1 MKFLNNYSME
11 QKKLY
16 GRWNFWEEFVGYP
29 MMIYFWI
36 RRPKI
41 HERLRSRIEKAQKKS
56 SKIVLDEKLR
66 NEFLIRYDKL
76 DNFFSFHFKEIDESR
91 NHNFEEKIQYCL
103 DQYKKESNTLLT
115 SSNLMKLQ
123 GNFLN
128 GAETTLLLYFA
139 LEHKTNREIRL
150 SDIMIGEN
158 SSEIFIALL
167 KDKKFIDENHNL
179 LVDQKSSFIRIHR
192 FLKDNHI
199 INPDF
204 QDTTIIEAMENEYNT
219 NFDKGT
225 FSRAIIVKPS
235 IFEESLFQEIAEI
248 FNIDF

>member
-1 MKFLNNYSME
+1 MD

-16 GRWNFWEEFVGYP
+16 GRWNFWEEFVSYP

-41 HERLRSRIEKAQKKS
+41 HERLRSRIEKAQQKS

-66 NEFLIRYDKL
+66 NEFLIRYEKL
-76 DNFFSFHFKEIDESR
+76 DNFFSFHFKDIDESR

-103 DQYKKESNTLLT
+103 DQYKKESNSLLS

-128 GAETTLLLYFA
+128 GAETTLFLYFA
-139 LEHKTNREIRL
+139 LKHKTNREITL
-150 SDIMIGEN
+150 SDIMIGDN
-158 SSEIFIALL
+158 SSKIFLAFL

-199 INPDF
+199 INLDF

-219 NFDKGT
+219 TFDKGT
-225 FSRAIIVKPS
+225 FSRAITVTPS
-235 IFEESLFQEIAEI
+235 DFEESIYKELSKLFDIKY
-248 FNIDF
+248 

>member
-1 MKFLNNYSME
+1 MD

-16 GRWNFWEEFVGYP
+16 GRWNFWEEFVSYP
-29 MMIYFWI
+29 MMIFYWI
-36 RRPKI
+36 KGEKI
-41 HERLRSRIEKAQKKS
+41 SKMLSKRIEKAKQKS
-56 SKIVLDEKLR
+56 SQISLTDKKR
-66 NEFLIRYDKL
+66 NEFLIRYEKL
-76 DNFFSFHFKEIDESR
+76 DNFFTFHFKNIDASR
-91 NHNFEEKIQYCL
+91 NHNFEEKIEYCL
-103 DQYKKESNTLLT
+103 EQYRRESLSILS

-139 LEHKTNREIRL
+139 LEGKVKREIRL

-158 SSEIFIALL
+158 SSQIFIAFL
-167 KDKKFIDENHNL
+167 KGKKFIDENHNL
-179 LVDQKSSFIRIHR
+179 IVDQKSSFIRIHR

-204 QDTTIIEAMENEYNT
+204 QDTTIIEAMENEYNS

-225 FSRAIIVKPS
+225 FSRAITVKPND
-235 IFEESLFQEIAEI
+235 FEETIYHEISKL
-248 FNIDF
+248 FNIRH

>member
-1 MKFLNNYSME
+1 MD

-29 MMIYFWI
+29 MMIFYWI
-36 RRPKI
+36 KGEKI
-41 HERLRSRIEKAQKKS
+41 SKMLSKRIEKAKQKS
-56 SKIVLDEKLR
+56 SQISLTDKKR
-66 NEFLIRYDKL
+66 NEFLIRYEKL
-76 DNFFSFHFKEIDESR
+76 DNFFTFHFKNIDASR
-91 NHNFEEKIQYCL
+91 NHNFEEKIEYCL
-103 DQYKKESNTLLT
+103 EQYRRESLSILS

-139 LEHKTNREIRL
+139 LEGKVKREIRL

-158 SSEIFIALL
+158 SSQIFIAFL
-167 KDKKFIDENHNL
+167 KGKKFIDENHNL
-179 LVDQKSSFIRIHR
+179 IVDQKSTFIRIHR

-204 QDTTIIEAMENEYNT
+204 QDTTIIEAMENEYNS

-225 FSRAIIVKPS
+225 FSRAITVKPND
-235 IFEESLFQEIAEI
+235 FEETIYQELSKL
-248 FNIDF
+248 FNIKY

>member
-1 MKFLNNYSME
+1 MD

-16 GRWNFWEEFVGYP
+16 GRWNLWEEFVGYP

-36 RRPKI
+36 RRQKI
-41 HERLRSRIEKAQKKS
+41 QTRLQSRIEKAKQKS

-66 NEFLIRYDKL
+66 NEYLIRYEKL
-76 DNFFSFHFKEIDESR
+76 DNFFSFHFKDIDESR
-91 NHNFEEKIQYCL
+91 NHNFEEKIKYCL
-103 DQYKKESNTLLT
+103 DQYKKESNSLLS

-128 GAETTLLLYFA
+128 GAETTLFLYFA
-139 LEHKTNREIRL
+139 LESKINRKIRL
-150 SDIMIGEN
+150 SDIMIGDN
-158 SSEIFIALL
+158 SFKIFIAFL

-179 LVDQKSSFIRIHR
+179 LVDHKSSFIRIHR

-204 QDTTIIEAMENEYNT
+204 QDITVIEAMENEYNT

-225 FSRAIIVKPS
+225 FSRAIIVKPND
-235 IFEESLFQEIAEI
+235 FEESLNKKLTALLSI
-248 FNIDF
+248 

>member
-1 MKFLNNYSME
+1 MD

-29 MMIYFWI
+29 MMIFYWI
-36 RRPKI
+36 KGEKI
-41 HERLRSRIEKAQKKS
+41 SKMLSKRIEKAKQKS
-56 SKIVLDEKLR
+56 SQISLTDKKR
-66 NEFLIRYDKL
+66 NEFLIRYEKL
-76 DNFFSFHFKEIDESR
+76 DNFFTFHFKNIDASR
-91 NHNFEEKIQYCL
+91 NHNFEEKIEYCL
-103 DQYKKESNTLLT
+103 EQYRRESLSILS

-139 LEHKTNREIRL
+139 LEGKVKREIRL

-158 SSEIFIALL
+158 SSQIFIAFL
-167 KDKKFIDENHNL
+167 KGKKFIDENHNL
-179 LVDQKSSFIRIHR
+179 IVDQKSSFIRIHR

-204 QDTTIIEAMENEYNT
+204 QDTTIIEAMENEYNS

-225 FSRAIIVKPS
+225 FSRAITVKPND
-235 IFEESLFQEIAEI
+235 FEETIYQELSKL
-248 FNIDF
+248 FNIKY

>member
-1 MKFLNNYSME
+1 MD

-29 MMIYFWI
+29 MMIFYWI
-36 RRPKI
+36 KGEKI
-41 HERLRSRIEKAQKKS
+41 SKMLTKRIEKAKQKS
-56 SKIVLDEKLR
+56 SQISLTDKKR
-66 NEFLIRYDKL
+66 NEFLIRYEKL
-76 DNFFSFHFKEIDESR
+76 DNFFTFHFKNIDASR
-91 NHNFEEKIQYCL
+91 NHNFEEKIEYCL
-103 DQYKKESNTLLT
+103 EQYRRESLSILS

-139 LEHKTNREIRL
+139 LEGKVKREIRL

-158 SSEIFIALL
+158 SSQIFIAFL
-167 KDKKFIDENHNL
+167 KGKKFIDENHNL
-179 LVDQKSSFIRIHR
+179 IVDQKSSFIRIHR

-204 QDTTIIEAMENEYNT
+204 QDTTIIEAMENEYNS

-225 FSRAIIVKPS
+225 FSRAITVKPND
-235 IFEESLFQEIAEI
+235 FEETIYHELSKL
-248 FNIDF
+248 FNIKH

>member
-1 MKFLNNYSME
+1 MD

-29 MMIYFWI
+29 MMIYCWI
-36 RRPKI
+36 RRQKI
-41 HERLRSRIEKAQKKS
+41 HERLRSRIEKAQQKS

-66 NEFLIRYDKL
+66 NEFLIRYEKL
-76 DNFFSFHFKEIDESR
+76 DNFFSFHFKDIDESR
-91 NHNFEEKIQYCL
+91 NHNLEEKIQYCL
-103 DQYKKESNTLLT
+103 DQYKKESNSLLS

-128 GAETTLLLYFA
+128 GAETTLFLYFV
-139 LEHKTNREIRL
+139 LQHKTNREISL
-150 SDIMIGEN
+150 SDIMIGDN
-158 SSEIFIALL
+158 SSKIFLAFL

-225 FSRAIIVKPS
+225 FSRAITVKPND
-235 IFEESLFQEIAEI
+235 FEENIYQELSKLL
-248 FNIDF
+248 NIKY

>member
-1 MKFLNNYSME
+1 MD

-29 MMIYFWI
+29 MMIFYWI
-36 RRPKI
+36 KGEKI
-41 HERLRSRIEKAQKKS
+41 SKMLAKRIEKVKQKS
-56 SKIVLDEKLR
+56 SQISLTDKKR
-66 NEFLIRYDKL
+66 NEFLIRYEKL
-76 DNFFSFHFKEIDESR
+76 DNFFSFHFKNIDASR
-91 NHNFEEKIQYCL
+91 NHNFEEKIEYCL
-103 DQYKKESNTLLT
+103 EQYRKESLSILS

-128 GAETTLLLYFA
+128 GAQTTLFLYFA
-139 LEHKTNREIRL
+139 LESKTKREIRL
-150 SDIMIGEN
+150 PDIMIGEN
-158 SSEIFIALL
+158 SSKIFIGFL
-167 KDKKFIDENHNL
+167 KDKKFIDDNHNL
-179 LVDQKSSFIRIHR
+179 IVDQKSSFIRIHR

-225 FSRAIIVKPS
+225 FSRAITVKPND
-235 IFEESLFQEIAEI
+235 FEETIYHELSKL
-248 FNIDF
+248 FNIKH

>member
-1 MKFLNNYSME
+1 MD

-29 MMIYFWI
+29 MMIYYRI
-36 RRPKI
+36 RGERIQKLLSKRIDKAKQKAGKI
-41 HERLRSRIEKAQKKS
+41 ILTEKTK
-56 SKIVLDEKLR
+56 
-66 NEFLIRYDKL
+66 NEFLIQYEKL
-76 DNFFSFHFKEIDESR
+76 DNFFSFHFKDIDASR

-103 DQYKKESNTLLT
+103 DQYRKESNSLIS
-115 SSNLMKLQ
+115 SSNMMKLQ

-128 GAETTLLLYFA
+128 GAEATLLLYFA
-139 LEHKTNREIRL
+139 LDSKTRREIRL

-158 SSEIFIALL
+158 SSKIFIAFL

-225 FSRAIIVKPS
+225 FSRAITVKPND
-235 IFEESLFQEIAEI
+235 FEEIIYQELSKLF
-248 FNIDF
+248 NLSY

>member
-1 MKFLNNYSME
+1 MD

-29 MMIYFWI
+29 MMIFYWI
-36 RRPKI
+36 KGEKI
-41 HERLRSRIEKAQKKS
+41 SKMLSKRIEKAKQKS
-56 SKIVLDEKLR
+56 SQISLTDKKR
-66 NEFLIRYDKL
+66 NEFLIRYEKL
-76 DNFFSFHFKEIDESR
+76 DNFFTFHFKNIDASR
-91 NHNFEEKIQYCL
+91 NHNFEEKIEYCL
-103 DQYKKESNTLLT
+103 EQYRRESLSILS

-139 LEHKTNREIRL
+139 LEGKVKREIRL

-158 SSEIFIALL
+158 SSQIFIAFL
-167 KDKKFIDENHNL
+167 KGKKFIDENHNL
-179 LVDQKSSFIRIHR
+179 IVDQKSSFIRIHR

-204 QDTTIIEAMENEYNT
+204 QDTTIIEAMENEYNS

-225 FSRAIIVKPS
+225 FSRAITVKPND
-235 IFEESLFQEIAEI
+235 FEETIYQELSKL
-248 FNIDF
+248 FNISY

>member
-1 MKFLNNYSME
+1 MD

-16 GRWNFWEEFVGYP
+16 GRWNFWEEFIGYP
-29 MMIYFWI
+29 MMIYFLI
-36 RRPKI
+36 RRQKI
-41 HERLRSRIEKAQKKS
+41 QERLQSRIEKAKQKS
-56 SKIVLDEKLR
+56 SRIVLDEKLR
-66 NEFLIRYDKL
+66 NEFLIRYEKL
-76 DNFFSFHFKEIDESR
+76 DNFFSFHFKDINESR

-103 DQYKKESNTLLT
+103 DQYKKESNSLLT

-123 GNFLN
+123 SNFLN
-128 GAETTLLLYFA
+128 GAETTLFLYFA
-139 LEHKTNREIRL
+139 LDSKTDREIRL
-150 SDIMIGEN
+150 SDIMIGNN
-158 SSEIFIALL
+158 SSKIFLNFL

-225 FSRAIIVKPS
+225 FSRAIIVKPND
-235 IFEESLFQEIAEI
+235 FEENIFQELSKLL
-248 FNIDF
+248 NV

>member
-1 MKFLNNYSME
+1 MD

-29 MMIYFWI
+29 MMIFYWI
-36 RRPKI
+36 KGEKI
-41 HERLRSRIEKAQKKS
+41 SKMLSKRIEKAKQKS
-56 SKIVLDEKLR
+56 SQISLTDKKR
-66 NEFLIRYDKL
+66 NEFLIRYEKL
-76 DNFFSFHFKEIDESR
+76 DNFFTFHFKNIDASR
-91 NHNFEEKIQYCL
+91 NHNFEEKIEYCL
-103 DQYKKESNTLLT
+103 EQYRRESLSILS

-139 LEHKTNREIRL
+139 LEGKVKREIRL

-158 SSEIFIALL
+158 SSQIFIAFL
-167 KDKKFIDENHNL
+167 KGKKFIDENHNL
-179 LVDQKSSFIRIHR
+179 IVDQKSSFIRIHR

-204 QDTTIIEAMENEYNT
+204 QDTTIIEAMENEYNS

-225 FSRAIIVKPS
+225 FSRAITVKPND
-235 IFEESLFQEIAEI
+235 FEETIYHELSKL
-248 FNIDF
+248 FNIKH

>member
-1 MKFLNNYSME
+1 MD

-29 MMIYFWI
+29 MMIFYWI
-36 RRPKI
+36 KGEKI
-41 HERLRSRIEKAQKKS
+41 SKMLSKRIEKAKQKS
-56 SKIVLDEKLR
+56 SQISLTDKKR
-66 NEFLIRYDKL
+66 NEFLIRYEKL
-76 DNFFSFHFKEIDESR
+76 DNFFTFHFKNIDASR
-91 NHNFEEKIQYCL
+91 NHNFEEKIEYCL
-103 DQYKKESNTLLT
+103 EQYRRESLSILS

-139 LEHKTNREIRL
+139 LEGKVKREIRL

-158 SSEIFIALL
+158 SSQIFIAFL
-167 KDKKFIDENHNL
+167 KGKKFIDENHNL
-179 LVDQKSSFIRIHR
+179 IVDQKSSFIRIHR

-204 QDTTIIEAMENEYNT
+204 QDTTIIKAMENEYNS

-225 FSRAIIVKPS
+225 FSRAITVKPND
-235 IFEESLFQEIAEI
+235 FEETIYQELSKLFTIKY
-248 FNIDF
+248 

>member
-1 MKFLNNYSME
+1 MD

-29 MMIYFWI
+29 MMIFYWI
-36 RRPKI
+36 RGGK
-41 HERLRSRIEKAQKKS
+41 IEKMLTKRIDRAKQKS
-56 SKIVLDEKLR
+56 SQIILNEKMK
-66 NEFLIRYDKL
+66 NELLIQYENL
-76 DNFFSFHFKEIDESR
+76 DNFFYFHFKNIDTSR
-91 NHNFEEKIQYCL
+91 NHNFEEKIKYCL
-103 DQYKKESNTLLT
+103 NQYRKESVKIFS

-128 GAETTLLLYFA
+128 GAETTLFLYFA
-139 LEHKTNREIRL
+139 LESKTKRKILL
-150 SDIMIGEN
+150 SDIMIGRN
-158 SSEIFIALL
+158 SSKIFIAFL
-167 KDKKFIDENHNL
+167 KGKKFIDENHNL

-204 QDTTIIEAMENEYNT
+204 QDTTIIEVMENEYNS

-225 FSRAIIVKPS
+225 FSRAITVKS
-235 IFEESLFQEIAEI
+235 NDFEESIYKELSKL
-248 FNIDF
+248 FNIRYQT

>member
-1 MKFLNNYSME
+1 MD

-29 MMIYFWI
+29 MMIFYWI
-36 RRPKI
+36 KGEKI
-41 HERLRSRIEKAQKKS
+41 SKMLSKRIEKAKQKS
-56 SKIVLDEKLR
+56 SQISLTDKKR
-66 NEFLIRYDKL
+66 NEFLIRYEKL
-76 DNFFSFHFKEIDESR
+76 DNFFTFHFKNIDASR
-91 NHNFEEKIQYCL
+91 NHNFEEKIEYCL
-103 DQYKKESNTLLT
+103 EQYRRESLSILS

-139 LEHKTNREIRL
+139 LEGKVKREIRL

-158 SSEIFIALL
+158 SSQIFIAFL
-167 KDKKFIDENHNL
+167 KGKKFIDENHNL
-179 LVDQKSSFIRIHR
+179 IVDQKSSFIRIHR

-204 QDTTIIEAMENEYNT
+204 QDITIIEAMENEYNS

-225 FSRAIIVKPS
+225 FSRAITVKPND
-235 IFEESLFQEIAEI
+235 FEETIYQELSKL
-248 FNIDF
+248 FNIKY

>member
-1 MKFLNNYSME
+1 MDNN
-11 QKKLY
+11 KLY

-29 MMIYFWI
+29 MMIFYWI
-36 RRPKI
+36 KG
-41 HERLRSRIEKAQKKS
+41 ERISKMLAKRIEKAKQKS
-56 SKIVLDEKLR
+56 SQIRLTDKKR
-66 NEFLIRYDKL
+66 NEFIIQYEKL
-76 DNFFSFHFKEIDESR
+76 DNFFSSHFKNIDASR
-91 NHNFEEKIQYCL
+91 NHKFDEKIEYCL
-103 DQYKKESNTLLT
+103 EQYRKESLSILS

-139 LEHKTNREIRL
+139 LESKTNREVRL

-158 SSEIFIALL
+158 SSKIFISFL
-167 KDKKFIDENHNL
+167 KDKKFVDENHNL
-179 LVDQKSSFIRIHR
+179 IVDQKSSFIRIHR

-204 QDTTIIEAMENEYNT
+204 QDTTIIEAMENEYNS

-225 FSRAIIVKPS
+225 FSRAITVKPND
-235 IFEESLFQEIAEI
+235 FEETIYHELSKLY
-248 FNIDF
+248 NIKH

>member
-1 MKFLNNYSME
+1 ME

-76 DNFFSFHFKEIDESR
+76 DNVFRFHFKEIDESR

>member
-1 MKFLNNYSME
+1 MD

-29 MMIYFWI
+29 MMIFYWI
-36 RRPKI
+36 KGEKI
-41 HERLRSRIEKAQKKS
+41 SKMVAKRIEKANQKA
-56 SKIVLDEKLR
+56 SKIILTEKMK
-66 NEFLIRYDKL
+66 NEFLIQYEKL
-76 DNFFSFHFKEIDESR
+76 DNFFSYHFKDIDASR

-103 DQYKKESNTLLT
+103 DQYKKESTNQIS

-123 GNFLN
+123 GNFLS
-128 GAETTLLLYFA
+128 GAEATLFLYFA
-139 LEHKTNREIRL
+139 LESKTKREIRL
-150 SDIMIGEN
+150 LDIMIGEK
-158 SSEIFIALL
+158 SSKIFIDFL
-167 KDKKFIDENHNL
+167 KEKKFIDENHNL

-204 QDTTIIEAMENEYNT
+204 QDTTIIEAMENEYNS

-225 FSRAIIVKPS
+225 FSRAITVKPND
-235 IFEESLFQEIAEI
+235 FEETIYQELSKLL
-248 FNIDF
+248 NIKY

>member
-1 MKFLNNYSME
+1 MD

-16 GRWNFWEEFVGYP
+16 GRWSFWEEFVGYP
-29 MMIYFWI
+29 MMIYYWI
-36 RRPKI
+36 KGEKI
-41 HERLRSRIEKAQKKS
+41 QKLLTKRIKIAKLKA
-56 SKIVLDEKLR
+56 SKIVLTEKIK
-66 NEFLIRYDKL
+66 NEFLIKYENL
-76 DNFFSFHFKEIDESR
+76 ENFFSFHFKDIDKSR
-91 NHNFEEKIQYCL
+91 NHTFEEKIQYCL
-103 DQYKKESNTLLT
+103 DQYKKESTSLIS

-128 GAETTLLLYFA
+128 GVEATLFLYFA
-139 LEHKTNREIRL
+139 LDSKTNREIRL
-150 SDIMIGEN
+150 SDIMIGNN
-158 SSEIFIALL
+158 SSKVFIAFL
-167 KDKKFIDENHNL
+167 KGKKFIDENHNL

-225 FSRAIIVKPS
+225 FSRAITVKPS
-235 IFEESLFQEIAEI
+235 DFEEIMYQELSELF
-248 FNIDF
+248 NVKN

>member
-1 MKFLNNYSME
+1 MD

-16 GRWNFWEEFVGYP
+16 GRWNFWEELVGYP
-29 MMIYFWI
+29 MMIYYRI
-36 RRPKI
+36 RG
-41 HERLRSRIEKAQKKS
+41 ERIQQMLSKRIDKAKQKAG
-56 SKIVLDEKLR
+56 KIVLTEKMK
-66 NEFLIRYDKL
+66 NEFLIRYEKL
-76 DNFFSFHFKEIDESR
+76 DNFFSFHFKDIDTSR

-103 DQYKKESNTLLT
+103 DQYRKESNILIS
-115 SSNLMKLQ
+115 SSNMMKLQ

-128 GAETTLLLYFA
+128 GAEATLLLYFA
-139 LEHKTNREIRL
+139 LEGKTKREICL

-158 SSEIFIALL
+158 SSKIFTAFL
-167 KDKKFIDENHNL
+167 KGKKFIDENHNL

-204 QDTTIIEAMENEYNT
+204 QDATIIEAMENEYNT

-225 FSRAIIVKPS
+225 FSRAVLVKPND
-235 IFEESLFQEIAEI
+235 FEEVIYQELSKL
-248 FNIDF
+248 FNISY

>member
-1 MKFLNNYSME
+1 MD

-16 GRWNFWEEFVGYP
+16 GQWNIWEEFVGYP
-29 MMIYFWI
+29 MMIYYWL
-36 RRPKI
+36 KG
-41 HERLRSRIEKAQKKS
+41 ERIEKLLQKRIEKAQQNS
-56 SKIVLDEKLR
+56 SKIILNEKLR
-66 NEFLIRYDKL
+66 NEFLIKYEKL
-76 DNFFSFHFKEIDESR
+76 ENFFSFHFKDINASR
-91 NHNFEEKIQYCL
+91 NHNFEEKIKYCL
-103 DQYKKESNTLLT
+103 DQYKKESTSLIS

-128 GAETTLLLYFA
+128 GAETTLFLYFV
-139 LEHKTNREIRL
+139 LDSKTNREIRL

-158 SSEIFIALL
+158 SSKIFIAFL
-167 KDKKFIDENHNL
+167 KEKKFIDENHNL

-225 FSRAIIVKPS
+225 FSRAIIVKPND
-235 IFEESLFQEIAEI
+235 FEENIYQELSKLL
-248 FNIDF
+248 NIKY

>member
-1 MKFLNNYSME
+1 ME
-11 QKKLY
+11 KKRLY

-36 RRPKI
+36 GRQKI
-41 HERLRSRIEKAQKKS
+41 HERLRSRIEKAQQKS
-56 SKIVLDEKLR
+56 SKIILDEKLR
-66 NEFLIRYDKL
+66 NEFLIRYEKL
-76 DNFFSFHFKEIDESR
+76 DNFFSFHFKDIAESR

-103 DQYKKESNTLLT
+103 DQYKKESNSLLS

-128 GAETTLLLYFA
+128 GAETTLFLYFA
-139 LEHKTNREIRL
+139 LEGKTSREIRL
-150 SDIMIGEN
+150 SDIMIGDD
-158 SSEIFIALL
+158 SSKIFIAFL
-167 KDKKFIDENHNL
+167 KEKKFIDENQNL

-225 FSRAIIVKPS
+225 FSRAITVKPND
-235 IFEESLFQEIAEI
+235 FEENIYQELSKLLDIKY
-248 FNIDF
+248 

>member
-1 MKFLNNYSME
+1 MD

-29 MMIYFWI
+29 MMIFYWI
-36 RRPKI
+36 KGEKI
-41 HERLRSRIEKAQKKS
+41 SKMLSKRIEKAKQKS
-56 SKIVLDEKLR
+56 SEISLTDKKR
-66 NEFLIRYDKL
+66 NEFLIRYEKL
-76 DNFFSFHFKEIDESR
+76 DNFFSFHFKNIDVSR
-91 NHNFEEKIQYCL
+91 NHNFEEKIEYCIEQYR
-103 DQYKKESNTLLT
+103 KESLSILS

-128 GAETTLLLYFA
+128 GAETTLFLYFA
-139 LEHKTNREIRL
+139 LESKTKREIL
-150 SDIMIGEN
+150 LTDIMIGEN
-158 SSEIFIALL
+158 SSKIFITFL
-167 KDKKFIDENHNL
+167 KGKKFIDENHNL
-179 LVDQKSSFIRIHR
+179 IVDQKSSFIRIHR

-225 FSRAIIVKPS
+225 FSRAITVKPND
-235 IFEESLFQEIAEI
+235 FEEAIYQELSKI
-248 FNIDF
+248 FNIKF